1 MANPDYRFV
10 NWTKNGQVV
19 STSAIFSF
27 NVVEDAAYVAH
38 FQNTVGVDDQ
48 QMSKVTV
55 FPNPANDKL
64 TVEAGKVIK
73 QCDVYSVTGAL
84 VVTQQ
89 GDRDKMEIN
98 VSTLPAGFYL
108 IRMSFDDAIETR
120 SFVKK

>member
-1 MANPDYRFV
+1 M
-10 NWTKNGQVV
+10 
-19 STSAIFSF
+19 
-27 NVVEDAAYVAH
+27 VEDAAYVAH

-84 VVTQQ
+84 VVSQQ

-108 IRMSFDDAIETR
+108 IRMSFEDAIETR